1 MCDLFLIEH
10 VVYQKQQTL
19 KLLVTNTNNVYKWKR
34 TKKLFIQFFPLTIV
48 FCLTEL
54 PYGIRQALR
63 SIFPGF
69 VNGICEDLE
78 NYCSSLQF
86 C

>member
-1 MCDLFLIEH
+1 MCITIICDLFLIGH
-10 VVYQKQQTL
+10 VVYQKQQ
-19 KLLVTNTNNVYKWKR
+19 KLHETWKR

-69 VNGICEDLE
+69 VNEICEDLE